1 MNIKLLLLDNLG
13 LHMNVN
19 VSKDMNLI
27 PSSLERS
34 WQRVLG
40 LTYMWWCVFTVL
52 RDCDDASVISPRA
65 QIYINMLRFEDV

>member
-19 VSKDMNLI
+19 VSKDLNLI
-27 PSSLERS
+27 SLERS

-40 LTYMWWCVFTVL
+40 LTYMWWYVFTVL

-65 QIYINMLRFEDV
+65 QIHINTLRFEDV